1 MSLTGHW
8 VDDDWNLQ
16 KRVLNFCLVPDH
28 KGETLGEKIEECLLE
43 WDIGNIF
50 TITVDN
56 ASSNNSA
63 ITYLKTVSKDWQGV
77 ILDNEFIHIRCCT
90 HIVNLIV
97 KSALEYIDNSVKKI
111 RNAILYVRSS
121 PGRLEQF
128 KKCVEKEK
136 IPDRSLLSLD
146 VETRWNATYLMLLSA
161 VKFEKAFFRLAK
173 ENKTFRDHFGANGP
187 PNVQDWEY
195 AKDFIVLM
203 KPFCDVTVRLS
214 GSQYVTSTLF
224 FHDFITIHDKLVKLS
239 RRTDRNWS
247 LMAVEMKNKFEKYWG
262 NVTDMNPLL
271 FMAVALDP
279 RFKLKFIDFSCKL
292 LYDRVKAK
300 EFTSTIESGLTRLYE
315 FYVEADAGTSSDS
328 RNSNQQPPFNIDE
341 GVDDISSILASQF
354 ALHLKEIEN
363 REMNSELTRFL
374 KENCEENNEKFDIL
388 NWWKVNSRKYPVLS
402 KLAKDILAVPVST
415 VASESAFST
424 SGRIISSFRTSL
436 SPKMVEALICG
447 QSWIRQSH
455 RNVDLEEIIRDLK
468 NCEALEEELA
478 DLNCGD

>member
-1 MSLTGHW
+1 MVILDEMPFSVVEGEGFKEYSNTLEPRFHLPSRITVARDCMKIYLEEKAKLKKSMFGHRICLTTDTWTSGQNLNYMSLTGHW

-214 GSQYVTSTLF
+214 GSQ
-224 FHDFITIHDKLVKLS
+224 
-239 RRTDRNWS
+239 
-247 LMAVEMKNKFEKYWG
+247 
-262 NVTDMNPLL
+262 
-271 FMAVALDP
+271 
-279 RFKLKFIDFSCKL
+279 
-292 LYDRVKAK
+292 
-300 EFTSTIESGLTRLYE
+300 
-315 FYVEADAGTSSDS
+315 
-328 RNSNQQPPFNIDE
+328 NSNQQPPFNIDE